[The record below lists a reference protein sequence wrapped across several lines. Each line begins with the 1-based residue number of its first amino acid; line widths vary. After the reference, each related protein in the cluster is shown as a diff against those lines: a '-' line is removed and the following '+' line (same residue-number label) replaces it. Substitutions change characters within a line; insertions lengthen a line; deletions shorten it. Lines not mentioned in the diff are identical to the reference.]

1 MRLIPAV
8 AVIAVLAFAST
19 AAAQVALAPVS
30 FSPEFQDS
38 LNDDLGVREGD
49 ELRETVVNAVGRAL
63 ARKGAT
69 VSGNA
74 SVTIEISIID
84 ADPNR
89 PTMEQIRAE
98 PGLDFGRS
106 YSIGGAE
113 LRAVLR
119 GSDGSVLTEV
129 THRRYNHS
137 IDELLGPPATW
148 SEARRAINQFATKV
162 ADAYVAHAS

>member
-8 AVIAVLAFAST
+8 AAIAVLAFAPM
-19 AAAQVALAPVS
+19 AAAQVALAPIS
-30 FSPEFQDS
+30 FSPEFQVS
-38 LNDDLGVREGD
+38 LDEDLGVREG
-49 ELRETVVNAVGRAL
+49 ETLRQAVETSVSRAL
-63 ARKGAT
+63 ARAGAS
-69 VSGNA
+69 VSNGA
-74 SVTIEISIID
+74 PVTIEISIID

-89 PTMEQIRAE
+89 PTMHQLAEE

-119 GSDGSVLTEV
+119 GSDGRVLTEV
-129 THRRYNHS
+129 THRRYNYS

-162 ADAYVAHAS
+162 ADAYIAHAR